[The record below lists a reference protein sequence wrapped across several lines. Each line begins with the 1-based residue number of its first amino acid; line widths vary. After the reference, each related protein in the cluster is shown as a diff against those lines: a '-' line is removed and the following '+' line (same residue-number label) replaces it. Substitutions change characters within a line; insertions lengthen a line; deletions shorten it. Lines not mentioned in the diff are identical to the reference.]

1 MMGLIYTG
9 LLIVVTLLI
18 LVIAFWGKGSE
29 KYPRLKTVYRDKY
42 LDETET
48 LDDDLK
54 RGKISEEVYDATKVE
69 LAQDLLA
76 VAHQDRQLS
85 GMTKFIVLLFVGVIV
100 TFSAV
105 YFWGTGYQE
114 EAKNLDKQRSL
125 AMPYV
130 QKWLASMSIAELQQG
145 NTIMDLNPPVE
156 LQDNLLG
163 TLAALNLMSAKDHH
177 TDPKEL
183 NLLGKIY
190 LNMDQL
196 QLAEKTYLDLY
207 RLDPNNDNTYYTLL
221 NIQLAMNDY
230 KLNGRLEGLFDQ
242 FVMSNPT
249 NESLILY
256 YATVLFENQ
265 KVEKAL
271 HYFSM
276 LADLYPE
283 DSENHKLISQ
293 MIAGLIGQAS
303 GQAAETKPMTEE
315 SQVEIGKNAV
325 NVLVNLTE
333 IDRSTIPQ
341 EAILFLFVR
350 NQEVGPPL
358 AAKRIPIAA
367 ISEFPVQLQVT
378 EQDLLMP
385 GTTLAGQ
392 ERLSISA
399 KISLNGDPITSQGD
413 IEADTVVVE
422 DLSAPVSV
430 NLHKIVE

>member
-1 MMGLIYTG
+1 MGLIYTG

>member
-367 ISEFPVQLQVT
+367 ISEFPVELQVT